1 MFESYNPKKKLVKVI
16 LQGACSGCPSS
27 TITLKNGIENM
38 LKEMLSGKVEVVEA
52 ING

>member
-1 MFESYNPKKKLVKVI
+1 LFKQYYPKEKLVEVV

-38 LKEMLSGKVEVVEA
+38 LKEMVPGKVETVSA